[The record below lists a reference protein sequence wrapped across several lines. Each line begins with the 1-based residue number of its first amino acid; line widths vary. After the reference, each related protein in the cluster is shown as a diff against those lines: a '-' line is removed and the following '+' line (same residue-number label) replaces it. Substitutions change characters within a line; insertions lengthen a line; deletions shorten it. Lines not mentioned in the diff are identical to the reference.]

1 MEYLLDTGVLLRMI
15 NRSDPMHA
23 QVRRAVSK
31 LQQQGQITVTTM
43 QNISEFWNVCTRPGS
58 ARGGLGLSIEAA
70 QQRLRLIE
78 RSAAVLPE
86 APGVYAEWKRL
97 LIAHRIL
104 GVQVHDARIVAAMR
118 VHGVTHLLTLNRAD
132 FTRYTG
138 VNVVTPQEIAGVP
151 PAVGRKGHDCVVI
164 APRRGVQTLLRRDAS
179 HSRPLRPIVRPLVF
193 RQSLVCVSSSVG

>member
-23 QVRRAVSK
+23 QVRRAVGK
-31 LQQQGQITVTTM
+31 LRQQGQITVTTA
-43 QNISEFWNVCTRPGS
+43 QNISEFWNVCTRPVS

-70 QQRLRLIE
+70 HQRLRLIE

-118 VHGVTHLLTLNRAD
+118 VHGITHLLTLNRAD
-132 FTRYTG
+132 FKRYTD
-138 VNVVTPQEIAGVP
+138 VNVVTPEEVTGVP
-151 PAVGRKGHDCVVI
+151 PTRS
-164 APRRGVQTLLRRDAS
+164 T
-179 HSRPLRPIVRPLVF
+179 
-193 RQSLVCVSSSVG
+193 